1 MRVRRYRNLARGQL
15 AARQNLLVLS
25 DFTRGYGPHKAPL
38 QIAILDALVDGAATS
53 ADVAQ
58 RTGASPRAVDLAVGW
73 AAGQSL
79 LTRLPLPDGE
89 LLTLTQAGLAHIAW
103 ERRMRAVV
111 GPDGE
116 IDIAGISR
124 DYAATQQAM
133 RSGQAAELE
142 RSQAHLLVDDAERD
156 AAIASLREHYAEGAL
171 DDAELDRRTTVA
183 LSAKTRGELRGALEA
198 LELPASAATQSA
210 GPLLPNIDIAAA
222 YKIYRLLGTL
232 VFITVLVVALTSF
245 LS

>member
-1 MRVRRYRNLARGQL
+1 M
-15 AARQNLLVLS
+15 LS

-58 RTGASPRAVDLAVGW
+58 RTGASARAVDLAVRW
-73 AAGQSL
+73 AAGQSM
-79 LTRLPLPDGE
+79 LTRLSTPDGD

-103 ERRMRAVV
+103 ERRMREVV

-156 AAIASLREHYAEGAL
+156 EAIASLREHYADGAL
-171 DDAELDRRTTVA
+171 DDAELERRTTLA
-183 LSAKTRGELRGALEA
+183 LSAKTRGDLRDALHALEA
-198 LELPASAATQSA
+198 PAGAADHAARASLPS
-210 GPLLPNIDIAAA
+210 IDIAAA
-222 YKIYRLLGTL
+222 VKIYRLLGTL
-232 VFITVLVVALTSF
+232 VFITVMVVALTTF